1 MNDGIIVNKVATSN
15 LVTIDLE
22 KIIGDFEVVPF
33 DIKDLLF
40 MELMLKEKDFREQL
54 AVIEEDRFNDK
65 VVAVYCSTDAI
76 LAPWA
81 FALVTA
87 RISPFAR
94 CIYYAEPETVA
105 GLYASDQLIK
115 HDWEQ
120 YSDRRVI
127 LKGCSD
133 KSIPST
139 AYAFATNMLTRY
151 ADRIMYGE
159 ACSFVPIWRK

>member
-1 MNDGIIVNKVATSN
+1 MDDAIIVNKVASSN
-15 LVTIDLE
+15 LITIDLE
-22 KIIGDFEVVPF
+22 KIIGDIEVVPF

-40 MELMLKEKDFREQL
+40 MELMLKEKDFRDKLDQ
-54 AVIEEDRFNDK
+54 IDEDRFRDK
-65 VVAVYCSTDAI
+65 IVTVYCSTDAI

-87 RISPFAR
+87 RIAALAR
-94 CIYYAEPETVA
+94 NIYYADPITA
-105 GLYASDQLIK
+105 ADQYASDQLLK
-115 HDWEQ
+115 HDWNQ
-120 YSDRRVI
+120 YSGRRVI

-133 KSIPST
+133 KSIPAT
-139 AYAFATNMLTRY
+139 AYAIATNRLAGV